1 MEETRG
7 HENFVIELSALM
19 CFTQGTISSRS
30 PGNKI
35 DTKTDTGAHTHTDR
49 EKEKSFV
56 SIISRLS
63 LVKKKNKRV
72 LVMF

>member
-35 DTKTDTGAHTHTDR
+35 DTKTDTGAHR
-49 EKEKSFV
+49 ERERKKSH
-56 SIISRLS
+56 S
-63 LVKKKNKRV
+63 
-72 LVMF
+72 